1 MNLATEDIYKDLSVL
16 TATGEAEQM
25 IRLVRN
31 HHALSQVITTL
42 IILVVSILLA
52 TVLVYFAVNVVSTRV
67 QQEEL
72 SVTNAHIWVNA
83 AGQAEGA
90 VMASNIGGRDVVIK
104 QIEVR
109 GVPCPWASVFYL
121 YANNTAKT
129 PDLGLT
135 QLLPYQ
141 TYPVAAGAVTSNGT
155 QLFANK
161 LVAATGQLVLPSGG
175 IIVIYIN
182 SPQSVSVNDIGTTI
196 GITVF
201 SAQAMYY
208 QETNVQA
215 APAP

>member
-1 MNLATEDIYKDLSVL
+1 LNLATEDIYKELSVL

-25 IRLVRN
+25 SRLLRN

-67 QQEEL
+67 QQEDL

-83 AGQAEGA
+83 AGKAEGA
-90 VMASNIGGRDVVIK
+90 ILVSNIGGRDVVIN

-109 GVPCPWASVFYL
+109 GVPCPWTNALYL
-121 YANNTAKT
+121 YANTT
-129 PDLGLT
+129 IPDPGLT
-135 QLLPYQ
+135 QQLPYQ
-141 TYPVAAGAVTSNGT
+141 TYPVAAGSVISNGT

-161 LVAATGQLVLPSGG
+161 LVVAAGQLVLPSGDVM
-175 IIVIYIN
+175 VIYIN
-182 SPQSVSVNDIGTTI
+182 SPQSVSINDIGTTI

-215 APAP
+215 APPA